1 MRLTVKKTVT
11 PHTARYASH
20 TRAFFILK
28 TRPNGQDRYGTR
40 CVLCYAYAR
49 MASNQS
55 KPQKTKIQFTLL
67 QRAHP

>member
-11 PHTARYASH
+11 PHTARYAPH
-20 TRAFFILK
+20 THASLVLK

-49 MASNQS
+49 RASNQS
-55 KPQKTKIQFTLL
+55 KAQKTKIQFTSL